1 MPELPE
7 VETVKRE
14 LSRLILG
21 KTFSSPVLYYKP
33 LIKTDCPLFLEDIK
47 GKEIISIKRKGKFL
61 IFHLSENKKLIFHLR
76 MEGKIFIENIEN
88 HSFSHLSMFI
98 PFEDDENGLAFY
110 DVRKFGCIYYLDE
123 EEEGPLLHVG
133 KEPFNITV
141 DELYQLYNTKDEC
154 IKVLLMNQSLMS
166 GIGNIYA
173 DEILFASQISP
184 FKKGNMLTKEEI
196 SALLEN
202 ARKILLQAIESK
214 GSTVRSYK
222 ASEHVKGSFQQFL
235 KVYSREGK
243 ECLCCHK
250 AKIEKRKL
258 GGRGTSY
265 CPICQHTGINVAITG
280 KIASGKSLASHYF
293 EVEGFRRLS
302 SDEEVHKLYADSGF
316 IKELEEKFPKIFIRH
331 KLSKAKITALLAED
345 KSFKRKYEAYIFK
358 AVKER
363 INRFIIENDG
373 ENKIIEVP
381 LLFDAHMEHDFTY
394 IIGIE
399 TTRQEEHLQE
409 RGEDV
414 TRKNFNALN
423 SYDLHHDEL
432 DFILHSDGTKEELH
446 DQVKALIEKIT
457 D

>member
-14 LSRLILG
+14 LCKSILG
-21 KTFSSPVLYYKP
+21 KTFSSPVIYYKP
-33 LIKTDCPLFLEDIK
+33 LIKTDYSLFIEDIK
-47 GKEIISIKRKGKFL
+47 GKEILSIARKGKFL
-61 IFHLSENKKLIFHLR
+61 IFHLSGEKKLLFHLR
-76 MEGKIFIENIEN
+76 MEGKIFIENTES
-88 HSFSHLSMFI
+88 HSLSHLSLFI
-98 PFEDDENGLAFY
+98 PFENDENGLAFY
-110 DVRKFGCIYYLDE
+110 DVRKFGCIYYLNE
-123 EEEGPLLHVG
+123 KEQGPLLHVG
-133 KEPFNITV
+133 KEPFDITL
-141 DELYQLYNTKDEC
+141 DELYPLYRTKDEY

-173 DEILFASQISP
+173 DEILFASRISP
-184 FKKGNMLTKEEI
+184 FKKGTALTKEEI
-196 SALLEN
+196 STLLEN
-202 ARKILLQAIESK
+202 SKKILSEAIESK

-235 KVYSREGK
+235 KVYSREGE
-243 ECLCCHK
+243 ECLSCHK

-258 GGRGTSY
+258 DGRGTSY
-265 CPICQHTGINVAITG
+265 CPFCQNTGINVAITG

-293 EVEGFRRLS
+293 EVEGFKRLS
-302 SDEEVHKLYADSGF
+302 CDEEVHKLYADNKF
-316 IKELEEKFPKIFIRH
+316 IKELEKTFPMIFKRH
-331 KLSKAKITALLAED
+331 KLSKEKITALLSED

-373 ENKIIEVP
+373 KNKIIEVP

-394 IIGIE
+394 IVGIE

-414 TRKNFNALN
+414 TRKQFNALN

-432 DFILHSDGTKEELH
+432 DYILHSDGTKEELH
-446 DQVKALIEKIT
+446 DQVKELIKKLT